1 MTDDLAREYPRK
13 WETDV
18 VLSDGA
24 TVYVRPIKPTDDRGI
39 ESFYARLS
47 PETIYLRFFTPLPRL
62 SDTMLHRFVNVDY
75 VDRMAFVALLGDSII
90 AVARYDRIPGSDA
103 AEVAFLVD
111 DAHQGRGLGTI
122 MLEYLAAVAQESGIA
137 RFLADTLPENTKMLH
152 VFHDAGFHDQKSF
165 QDGVVRVTFTI
176 ATTKESAEAMYRRE
190 QAAVSASVAKLL
202 APQSIAVVGAS
213 RIPGSV
219 GHLLF
224 RNILD
229 SNFQGTAY
237 PVNPSANSI
246 ASVKAYPNLQAIP
259 DSVDLAII
267 AVAAESVEG
276 IIRDAAE
283 KQVGAVVIVS
293 AGFSELSQAGH
304 DLERRIVRIARRN
317 GMRVVGPSSM
327 GVASMTPTVS
337 LNATL
342 SPLPPT
348 AGKAA
353 LHAQSGALSLAILEE
368 ARRRGLGISHFVSS
382 GNKAD
387 ISGND
392 LLHYW
397 ENDPATSVIM
407 LYIEDFGNPRTF
419 ARVARRVSL
428 SKPIIAVKTKRS
440 SAHEPRRDLPSP
452 TPTTAEQT
460 LPNHL
465 AVDALFAHTGVVRV
479 DTLEQLF
486 EQANAMVSQ
495 PLPLGPRVA
504 ILSNIGGPAPLCADA
519 CRAVGLL
526 VEPLP
531 DETQQKLRAQL
542 PQDCKVLNP
551 VELSASAIP
560 GDFEQALRTLLATPE
575 IDAVIVLYIP
585 TVVGSPDAP
594 STLSRP
600 VSGGR
605 LRGTPE
611 RAAATAAEVAVAI
624 SQAALQEDLP
634 ADPKPVVANFLS
646 LPGVE
651 PALSSSRRTI
661 PLFAFPEAAAMALG
675 RMYDYQR
682 WRSRPEAE
690 YSETI
695 APEPTEIQKII
706 DETLQSAHL
715 IDAQRETPPQ
725 NSEPLR
731 TTKVAAEDVKRL
743 CSLYELPLFDLEASA
758 QAPIEEPYAML
769 RIDLAHDLTFG
780 PFIEMRLSGEIAEL
794 IGTRAI
800 RALPRSNAEVLEL
813 IRTMPGSRLL
823 YGYRDLPPLDEQG
836 LAEIV
841 RRLVA
846 MADGIFE
853 LVHLKLD
860 PLFVRPNGCLLT
872 PPEITVANWS
882 RSAILSTRA
891 LRSI

>member
-1 MTDDLAREYPRK
+1 VTEELESRYPKK

-18 VLSDGA
+18 VVSDGG
-24 TVYVRPIKPTDDRGI
+24 TVYIRPIKPTDSNGI

-62 SDTMLHRFVNVDY
+62 SDAMLHRFVNVDY
-75 VDRMAFVALLGDSII
+75 VDRMAFIALLGDAII

-122 MLEYLAAVAQESGIA
+122 MLEYLAAVAKESGVA
-137 RFLADTLPENTKMLH
+137 RFLADTLPENSKMLR

-202 APQSIAVVGAS
+202 APRSVAVVGAS
-213 RIPGSV
+213 RVPGSV

-229 SNFQGTAY
+229 SNYQGISY
-237 PVNPSANSI
+237 PVNPSAHAI
-246 ASVKAYPNLQAIP
+246 ASVKAYPTLQAIP
-259 DSVDLAII
+259 DSIDLAII
-267 AVAAESVEG
+267 AVAAENVEA
-276 IIRDAAE
+276 IVRDAAE
-283 KQVGAVVIVS
+283 KQVGAVVIIS
-293 AGFSELSQAGH
+293 AGFSELSDSGRE
-304 DLERRIVRIARRN
+304 LERRVIRIARRN

-327 GVASMTPTVS
+327 GVASMVPSVS

-342 SPLPPT
+342 SPLPPSM
-348 AGKAA
+348 GKAA

-397 ENDPATSVIM
+397 ENDPTTSVIM

-428 SKPIIAVKTKRS
+428 SKPIIAVKSKRS
-440 SAHEPRRDLPSP
+440 AALESSLTLSERDNEELASL
-452 TPTTAEQT
+452 

-495 PLPLGPRVA
+495 PLPLGPRTA

-519 CRAVGLL
+519 CRAVGLQ

-531 DETQQKLRAQL
+531 ESTQRTLSLSL
-542 PQDCKVLNP
+542 PPDCKVVNP
-551 VELSASAIP
+551 VELSASAVP
-560 GDFEQALRTLLATPE
+560 VDFERSLRTLLETPE

-585 TVVGSPDAP
+585 TVVGSPESP
-594 STLSRP
+594 STLMRP
-600 VSGGR
+600 MAGGR

-611 RAAATAAEVAVAI
+611 LANATAAEVAVAI
-624 SQAALQEDLP
+624 SRAATQDDP
-634 ADPKPVVANFLS
+634 SSTPKPVLANFLS

-651 PALSSSRRTI
+651 PALSSSPRTI

-682 WRSRPEAE
+682 WRSRPNTE
-690 YSETI
+690 YTAQTSTEPGQVHEIITETLLRTQHPQSSSSQTI
-695 APEPTEIQKII
+695 AA
-706 DETLQSAHL
+706 DEDRRAH
-715 IDAQRETPPQ
+715 ISEGDA
-725 NSEPLR
+725 L
-731 TTKVAAEDVKRL
+731 RL
-743 CSLYELPLFDLEASA
+743 CTLYGLPVADNEAIA
-758 QAPIEEPYAML
+758 HARTIEPFALL
-769 RIDLAHDLTFG
+769 RIDLTHDLTFG
-780 PFIEMRLSGEIAEL
+780 PFLELRLSGEVAEL

-800 RALPRSNAEVLEL
+800 RALPRSKDDVVDL
-813 IRTMPGSRLL
+813 IRSMPGSRLL
-823 YGYRDLPPLDEQG
+823 YGYRDLPPLDEEA
-836 LAEIV
+836 LSEV
-841 RRLVA
+841 VLKLVA
-846 MADGIFE
+846 IADEIFE
-853 LVHLKLD
+853 LAHLRID
-860 PLFVRPNGCLLT
+860 PVLLRPNGCLLSA
-872 PPEITVANWS
+872 PEITVANWS

-891 LRSI
+891 LRTI